1 MSAVE
6 ARFASRCPECGQT
19 IEIGAPIAP
28 GRDFLAPWVHETC
41 PPGKLD
47 IIREVCP
54 ECFTERSV
62 DGSCLCG
69 AV

>member
-1 MSAVE
+1 MTVIAQYDGRCWECFGKVESGQEIVIEDRTWRHAV
-6 ARFASRCPECGQT
+6 
-19 IEIGAPIAP
+19 
-28 GRDFLAPWVHETC
+28 C

-47 IIREVCP
+47 ILRDVCG